1 MSDCRALD
9 NQRLFVEEAI
19 IGGVKRLL
27 SGRVNEVLKETE
39 FYLPLI
45 EFGGYE
51 GGSAVVP
58 VISLST
64 CERTEKERIIQ
75 LDAYA
80 LTITF
85 TLPETPESELCC
97 YAYAAALDRALG
109 EDPALGG
116 VVSRAVLAGKKYIP
130 PKKAHCG
137 DGWEVV
143 LSLRVTVEGGNNDY

>member
-1 MSDCRALD
+1 MSDCRGLY
-9 NQRLFVEEAI
+9 VEEAI

-39 FYLPLI
+39 FSLPLI

-58 VISLST
+58 IISLST
-64 CERTEKERIIQ
+64 CERTEKERIIR
-75 LDAYA
+75 LDAYT
-80 LTITF
+80 LTIVF
-85 TLPETPESELCC
+85 ALPESPESELHS
-97 YAYAAALDRALG
+97 YAYAAAVDRALG

-116 VVSRAVLAGKKYIP
+116 AASRTVLMGKKYIP

-143 LSLRVTVEGGNNDY
+143 LSLRVTVEGGSNDY

>member
-1 MSDCRALD
+1 MSDCRA
-9 NQRLFVEEAI
+9 LFVEEAI
-19 IGGVKRLL
+19 IGAIKRLL
-27 SGRVNEVLKETE
+27 SGRVNEILGEAE
-39 FYLPLI
+39 FATPPI

-51 GGSAVVP
+51 GGSVVVP

-64 CERTEKERIIQ
+64 FERNEKERIIR
-75 LDAYA
+75 LDAYG

-85 TLPETPESELCC
+85 SLPDSPDSESHC
-97 YAYAAALDRALG
+97 YAFAAAVDKALA

-116 VVSRAVLAGKKYIP
+116 AASRAALMGKKYVP

-143 LSLRVTVEGGNNDY
+143 LTLRVTVEGGGYAG